1 MKNKLQYDE
10 QYGYWSYYVNGNE
23 ISDLKEVEVNGN
35 KYKVVGADNSDVNYE
50 MGRHEIVNSTKYYIR
65 VPFEGTTVLVDLI
78 QLLNRKIP
86 NWLSGQK
93 RSPKAKAKV
102 VATKFCLEPQKP
114 SKPAPIR
121 ARIR

>member
-10 QYGYWSYYVNGNE
+10 QYGYWSYYVDGNE
-23 ISDLKEVEVNGN
+23 ICDLKEVEVNGN
-35 KYKVVGADNSDVNYE
+35 KYKVVSADNADVNYE

-65 VPFEGTTVLVDLI
+65 VPFEGTTALVDLI

-86 NWLSGQK
+86 NWLRGQK
-93 RSPKAKAKV
+93 RAPKAKAKV

-114 SKPAPIR
+114 SKPAPTR